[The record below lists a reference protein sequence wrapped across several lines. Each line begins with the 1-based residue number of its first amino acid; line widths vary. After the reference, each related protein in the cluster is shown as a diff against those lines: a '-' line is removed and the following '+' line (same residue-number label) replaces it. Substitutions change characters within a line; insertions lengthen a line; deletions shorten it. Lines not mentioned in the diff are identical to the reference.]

1 MKERLRKTLIYLV
14 PFLLALLVI
23 PVSIRPPHRRGNA
36 ARESLLSGD
45 TIRCAIV
52 LRDDPVRGLAAGFQY
67 ALLKKYTADTGCEA
81 LIRMGDPAASWDDSL
96 RERTVDVVVRHLP
109 DSLGKGLMTTRDFA
123 DSTVW
128 VLREEGVVRVGRINA
143 WIADLLA
150 TPQYARERRAF
161 FRRRGDLGSISPYDA
176 LVRRYAAEA
185 GWDWRLISSLIY
197 HESRFS
203 IHAASSKGAV
213 GLMQVVPRRYS
224 ADSLLDP
231 ETNIR
236 VGTQYLQKL
245 ERMFGP
251 LSADRTESIKFALAA
266 FNAGEGTVQKYI
278 HYAAR
283 HQADSSRWDSV
294 AAAARRM
301 EGFRGAHTIAYVD
314 SVLTTYYGYTRFY
327 GE

>member
-1 MKERLRKTLIYLV
+1 MNERLRKTLIYLA
-14 PFLLALLVI
+14 PIFLALMVI
-23 PVSIRPPHRRGNA
+23 PVCIRPPHKRGNA

-81 LIRMGDPAASWDDSL
+81 LIRLGEAAASWDDSL
-96 RERTVDVVVRHLP
+96 REGTVDVVICRLP
-109 DSLGKGLMTTRDFA
+109 DSLGKGLMTTRDFG

-128 VLREEGVVRVGRINA
+128 MLRDEGVVRVGRINA

-150 TPQYARERRAF
+150 TPQYARERKAF
-161 FRRRGDLGSISPYDA
+161 FRQKGDLGSISPYDA
-176 LVRRYAAEA
+176 IVRRYAAAA
-185 GWDWRLISSLIY
+185 GWDWRLVSSVIY

-203 IHAASSKGAV
+203 INASSPKGAV
-213 GLMQVVPRRYS
+213 GLMQIVPRRHS

-236 VGTQYLQKL
+236 VGTQYLRKL
-245 ERMFGP
+245 ENFFSPG
-251 LSADRTESIKFALAA
+251 SADRTESIKFALAA

-278 HYAAR
+278 HYAAL

-294 AAAARRM
+294 AASARGM
-301 EGFRGAHTIAYVD
+301 DGFKGGRTIAYVD